1 MRELQNESSGI
12 HNKGGVVMKSTNQQ
26 ELIEQLN
33 SHRVWIE
40 TIGEKGEKLG
50 VDEIDFRHVDLSGY
64 PLDQAYLTECAF
76 DGMNLEHMDMSSSL
90 LCSSSFTNTNVVN
103 ADFYKADLSYAD
115 FTDAD
120 AQGARFAKA
129 DLSESIFTNAN
140 LSNAKLISSSLYLTD
155 FRDAN
160 MNQVDVSSASFKGTL
175 LHGANL
181 TGLRGIEEAFI
192 KSINIGTLE
201 ESNILVGEEAIK
213 WLQDKSLSKE

>member
-1 MRELQNESSGI
+1 MPGLKNELFGI
-12 HNKGGVVMKSTNQQ
+12 HNKGGAAMKLTNQQ
-26 ELIEQLN
+26 KLIEQLN

-40 TIGEKGEKLG
+40 TLGEKGEKLG
-50 VDEIDFRHVDLSGY
+50 LDEIDFRHIDLSGY

-90 LCSSSFTNTNVVN
+90 LCSSSFTKSNLVN
-103 ADFYKADLSYAD
+103 ADFYKADLSYAN

-129 DLSESIFTNAN
+129 DLSESVFINTNLTNAM
-140 LSNAKLISSSLYLTD
+140 LISSSLYLTD
-155 FRDAN
+155 LRNAN
-160 MNQVDVSSASFKGTL
+160 MNHADISSASFRETL
-175 LHGANL
+175 LQGATL
-181 TGLRGIEEAFI
+181 TGLQGIEEAFI

-201 ESNILVGEEAIK
+201 EPNILLGEEAIK